1 MKKLL
6 LIFSI
11 LIALL
16 LTGCKNKTND
26 IAIIKFYTYNHM
38 AYLVL
43 NEHFLGKD
51 TDRKD
56 NFKTILFVFE
66 HFYDYSECPKYF
78 SSSAKDYLSSF
89 RNLDWDMEIAYQ
101 KSKKLEKEMEKYS
114 PSIYPIYLT
123 LYHDFFMFREVPK
136 ILPLGDDMEMQ
147 NRFSK
152 LDSHIQNCLEYSF
165 KDRKI
170 NYSFLKQSSDN
181 IPECISAF
189 NKIVSLEYRRT
200 GSMVLSPCFLYSV
213 AILAGSYDLP
223 KDFLSYF
230 RGQIV
235 KMIRTQDVKHQKNI
249 LEEINCCNQ
258 LSGKKK

>member
-51 TDRKD
+51 TERKD

-78 SSSAKDYLSSF
+78 SSSAKDFLSSF

-101 KSKKLEKEMEKYS
+101 KSKELEKEMPEVIDASNEKAIS
-114 PSIYPIYLT
+114 LAS
-123 LYHDFFMFREVPK
+123 REV
-136 ILPLGDDMEMQ
+136 
-147 NRFSK
+147 
-152 LDSHIQNCLEYSF
+152 YSG
-165 KDRKI
+165 
-170 NYSFLKQSSDN
+170 
-181 IPECISAF
+181 
-189 NKIVSLEYRRT
+189 KIVS
-200 GSMVLSPCFLYSV
+200 S
-213 AILAGSYDLP
+213 
-223 KDFLSYF
+223 KD
-230 RGQIV
+230 
-235 KMIRTQDVKHQKNI
+235 
-249 LEEINCCNQ
+249 EEN
-258 LSGKKK
+258 K